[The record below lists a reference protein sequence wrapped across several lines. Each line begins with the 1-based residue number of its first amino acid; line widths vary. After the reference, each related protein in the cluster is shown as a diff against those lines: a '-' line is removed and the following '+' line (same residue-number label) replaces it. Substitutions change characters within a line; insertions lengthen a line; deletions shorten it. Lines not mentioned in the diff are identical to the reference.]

1 MRITRALLRGME
13 KAEHPRAIRALS
25 RALELSTGL
34 NAKEIVASFSAS
46 NYNRD
51 WYAEN
56 GYRGLSNFG
65 GVSSFSGQSISLD
78 SALESAA
85 FLAGVK
91 IISEDEGS
99 LPFLLYEKS
108 ADGLSVQ
115 RATNHPLYSVLHD
128 LWNPEVSAG
137 EGVEALTAH
146 ALMTG
151 NGYAGIVRVDNKVR
165 ALYPWQPDQVRVS
178 FDDRGSIRYEH
189 MEKREWKPYQ
199 RTDVLHLKGFTLTGT
214 YGDSLLQRARHVIGL
229 TLSTQEY
236 PARWFAQ
243 GSMMDVVLERPR
255 EAPKLGADGIRL
267 LKEGWVNWHR
277 GLGKNSFD
285 PAVLQEGTTA
295 KLLTPKPSE
304 TQLIEQ
310 RKFQVLEVCR
320 LLRLTPHKLAEME
333 RSAYASIEAE
343 NIAYI
348 QLTLSPWV
356 RRWKQAVHRCLLTP
370 EEQIAGRL
378 YAEQNVEALQRGDF
392 KTQMDG
398 FRAGLDKGVYTIN
411 EVRRW
416 FNLNPVANGDE
427 NRVQLNTVAVADAA
441 QALIE
446 AAQGG
451 GAKQIRA
458 VERPAAKIIRDDKG
472 RVCAVQY
479 GDAAPTSW
487 RVTAGGVTTMSID
500 RDASGRIAGVNRH
513 GA

>member
-1 MRITRALLRGME
+1 MTITRALVGMME
-13 KAEHPRAIRALS
+13 KAENPRAIRMLS
-25 RALELSTGL
+25 RSLAITTGL
-34 NAKEIVASFSAS
+34 SQKEIVASFSTTS
-46 NYNRD
+46 YNRD

-65 GVSSFSGQSISLD
+65 GSGSFSGQNISVD
-78 SALESAA
+78 TALESAA

-99 LPFLLYEKS
+99 LPFVMYERS
-108 ADGLSVQ
+108 ADGLSVNK
-115 RATNHPLYSVLHD
+115 ATGHSLYPVLHD

-151 NGYAGIVRVDNKVR
+151 NGFAGIVRVDGQVR
-165 ALYPWQPDQVRVS
+165 ALYPWQPEQVRVKAEN
-178 FDDRGSIRYEH
+178 GNITYEH
-189 MEKREWKPYQ
+189 QEKGVWKPYP

-214 YGDSLLQRARHVIGL
+214 YGDSLLHRARHVIGL

-243 GSMMDVVLERPR
+243 GSMLDVVLERPR
-255 EAPKLGADGIRL
+255 EAPKLAAEGVKL

-277 GLGKNSFD
+277 GMSKLGD

-295 KLLTPKPSE
+295 KLLTPKA
-304 TQLIEQ
+304 TDIQMVEQ

-370 EEQIAGRL
+370 EEQVAGRL

-392 KTQMDG
+392 ATQMNG
-398 FRAGLDKGVYTIN
+398 FRAGLEKGVYTIN

-416 FNLNPVANGDE
+416 FNLNPVEYGDE
-427 NRVQLNTVAVADAA
+427 NRVQLNTVAIADAA
-441 QALIE
+441 EQLAI
-446 AAQGG
+446 AARG
-451 GAKQIRA
+451 
-458 VERPAAKIIRDDKG
+458 ES
-472 RVCAVQY
+472 
-479 GDAAPTSW
+479 APK
-487 RVTAGGVTTMSID
+487 A
-500 RDASGRIAGVNRH
+500 
-513 GA
+513 